1 MIRPFTCLAFLLACG
16 SGLYLYQ
23 SKHRVKVLDEQ
34 IEQTVKSTDA
44 LREQTRMLSAEWT
57 LLNDPERLRQ
67 LASQFLTLQTVS
79 PNQFTSLADLDSRLP
94 PPVPPGS
101 LPSGGAPADLPV
113 AANAPAGSGA
123 DEGKPTDAKLAA
135 AALPAAPPTAAKD
148 AAQATA
154 SAAAAPRVA
163 AAMPTDKPH
172 PVEEARA
179 AEHKPPVTHSA
190 PPQPRLVSYQPHPA
204 DQHAG
209 EIRPDI
215 RSADQRVPDQRGPDQ
230 HASDPRAPDPR
241 AFAPRAY
248 EQRIAET
255 RPMPAARLPAPM
267 PIAPMQS
274 GGSLLGMAHG
284 VGAPPMPLPLPRPM
298 PVNAPNWSY
307 SNGG

>member
-1 MIRPFTCLAFLLACG
+1 
-16 SGLYLYQ
+16 
-23 SKHRVKVLDEQ
+23 
-34 IEQTVKSTDA
+34 
-44 LREQTRMLSAEWT
+44 
-57 LLNDPERLRQ
+57 
-67 LASQFLTLQTVS
+67 
-79 PNQFTSLADLDSRLP
+79 
-94 PPVPPGS
+94 
-101 LPSGGAPADLPV
+101 
-113 AANAPAGSGA
+113 
-123 DEGKPTDAKLAA
+123 
-135 AALPAAPPTAAKD
+135 
-148 AAQATA
+148 
-154 SAAAAPRVA
+154 
-163 AAMPTDKPH
+163 MPTDKPH

-230 HASDPRAPDPR
+230 HASDPRASDPR